1 MKRKQS
7 CTSEELCHGLPEI
20 MIELS
25 KYIWGMQIDEIPNY
39 EYIRSQ
45 LIEAAAQENINL
57 PLVESVRDG

>member
-1 MKRKQS
+1 
-7 CTSEELCHGLPEI
+7 

-25 KYIWGMQIDEIPNY
+25 KYVWGMQIDEIPNY